1 MNVVN
6 NKRRR
11 DSQDKIEKAFA
22 NLIQMKNLNEISVTE
37 ICKLTKLNRTTFY
50 ANYLDVYDLADKFRE
65 KMELEVKEV
74 YKEEIENK
82 YNSNDF
88 LKLFKHI
95 KDNQLFY
102 KTYFKLNVKELPITE
117 YDYNLTKILF
127 EDKYIDYHIE
137 FFKAGLNAIILKWLN
152 NGCSESPETINEIL
166 ISEYKS
172 KNNID
177 NILETK
183 NSKI

>member
-11 DSQDKIEKAFA
+11 ASQDKIEKVFA
-22 NLIQMKNLNEISVTE
+22 NLIQKKDLNEISVTE

-65 KMELEVKEV
+65 KMEFDIQEV
-74 YKEEIENK
+74 YKEERETAH
-82 YNSNDF
+82 NSNDF
-88 LKLFKHI
+88 LKLFNHI
-95 KDNQLFY
+95 KNNQLFY

-117 YDYNLTKILF
+117 YEYDYHLGNFLYQ
-127 EDKYIDYHIE
+127 DKYVDYHIE
-137 FFKAGLNAIILKWLN
+137 FFKAGLNAIILKWLDN
-152 NGCSESPETINEIL
+152 DCRESPETINDII

-172 KNNID
+172 KNTIQA
-177 NILETK
+177 I
-183 NSKI
+183 